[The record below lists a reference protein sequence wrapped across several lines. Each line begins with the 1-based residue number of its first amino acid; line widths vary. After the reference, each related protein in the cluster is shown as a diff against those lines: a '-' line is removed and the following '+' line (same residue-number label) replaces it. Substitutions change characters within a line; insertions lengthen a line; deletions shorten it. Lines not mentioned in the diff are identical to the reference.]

1 VALLEGVKFLRT
13 KNQKKEKKRKE
24 LIHFIDSN
32 PDFVW
37 KKMKGATTSKN
48 MHVNMSLKTVFQS
61 FQLTLILKRF

>member
-37 KKMKGATTSKN
+37 KKKTGATTSKN
-48 MHVNMSLKTVFQS
+48 MHVNMTLKLVFQS
-61 FQLTLILKRF
+61 FQLTLIFIR